1 MKAAL
6 QTGLL
11 ACATMGALALA
22 AIPFDDAAAY
32 GTTGSKFAS
41 SSTTYRINPNFSDAS
56 AGDANAQV
64 EAIRAGADEWRATGQ
79 GNFNFSY
86 AGETAVSTIAADGVN
101 AVYYSH
107 TDGNGPL
114 AVCYW
119 WTLGGVTTNFDI
131 VFFDRMPGWDFV
143 WARTPTASQFD
154 IQGVAAHELG
164 HALGLDHS
172 SISGA
177 TMYAT
182 TTVGTTTSR
191 SLHSDDCAGMQ
202 FLYGN
207 AGPLTPT
214 VVQLAANHGYVDGGT
229 AVTVVGSGFPSS
241 GASVKFNG
249 NSASSVVWVSPSKL
263 TCTAPPSSVAGAV
276 NVSVSVGAQTG
287 TLAQGY
293 IYDHCKFVN
302 TPQQGSWNW
311 VQCRAPG
318 DGGKPY
324 LAMLSFTAGSIP
336 VSSFG
341 SASDPRII
349 GLGYD
354 EILYTAVMYGAQL
367 PQWLNN
373 PVGFLNGA
381 AAATFGF
388 YLPPQ
393 PSLAG
398 LSVRVGF
405 LTGDASAPSGIGTVS
420 GIISSTL

>member
-1 MKAAL
+1 
-6 QTGLL
+6 
-11 ACATMGALALA
+11 
-22 AIPFDDAAAY
+22 
-32 GTTGSKFAS
+32 
-41 SSTTYRINPNFSDAS
+41 
-56 AGDANAQV
+56 
-64 EAIRAGADEWRATGQ
+64 
-79 GNFNFSY
+79 
-86 AGETAVSTIAADGVN
+86 
-101 AVYYSH
+101 
-107 TDGNGPL
+107 
-114 AVCYW
+114 
-119 WTLGGVTTNFDI
+119 
-131 VFFDRMPGWDFV
+131 
-143 WARTPTASQFD
+143 
-154 IQGVAAHELG
+154 
-164 HALGLDHS
+164 
-172 SISGA
+172 
-177 TMYAT
+177 
-182 TTVGTTTSR
+182 
-191 SLHSDDCAGMQ
+191 
-202 FLYGN
+202 
-207 AGPLTPT
+207 
-214 VVQLAANHGYVDGGT
+214 
-229 AVTVVGSGFPSS
+229 
-241 GASVKFNG
+241 
-249 NSASSVVWVSPSKL
+249 
-263 TCTAPPSSVAGAV
+263 V